1 MSLCAPVK
9 VTSSAALE
17 IQYLKERF
25 GLLLW
30 FCSCMHRLSC
40 AHTQHNFRYW
50 AYLKKKKPLPINSCG
65 VSQLQRGANCSVG
78 PGANKHIS
86 LPLCYSLGV
95 CVLNSGQMHTQPS
108 HMVQRGCLFWGFI
121 VKEFWKKCDKYIFI
135 YKNAKLISASCPFKS
150 KDTETRPSTSC
161 LVWAWKSSSCQML
174 FQLLEFYL
182 GITWSWI
189 NTYFYHVFIHLW

>member
-50 AYLKKKKPLPINSCG
+50 AYLKKKAS
-65 VSQLQRGANCSVG
+65 
-78 PGANKHIS
+78 ANKLLWCITVTKRCKLFGRAGCQQTHLS
-86 LPLCYSLGV
+86 PLVLLSRCV
-95 CVLNSGQMHTQPS
+95 CFKLRTQRS

-161 LVWAWKSSSCQML
+161 LV
-174 FQLLEFYL
+174 
-182 GITWSWI
+182 
-189 NTYFYHVFIHLW
+189 